1 MKKGLPKAQKGLAKL
16 AKVVKT
22 ASKTA
27 GNTRKGAK
35 PVVRKAT
42 RIANAQKNLSASSL
56 SGMTASQL
64 RQKLSSLM
72 KEASTASKAKST
84 GKKLALKQK
93 GGTVGKGKKTT
104 YKSLEKAL
112 GKPKKLKA
120 FVGKRKISEKAAKRK
135 VAKGKGMI
143 SYRVGGKDPGPGV
156 YSRYAKKKT
165 KIGNTGMTGRKLKG
179 KGRTIRKKG

>member
-22 ASKTA
+22 ASKTS
-27 GNTRKGAK
+27 GNTTKGAK
-35 PVVRKAT
+35 PIVRKAT
-42 RIANAQKNLSASSL
+42 RIANAQKSLSASAL

-64 RQKLSSLM
+64 RSKLSSLM
-72 KEASTASKAKST
+72 KEASAASKAKGST
-84 GKKLALKQK
+84 KKLALKQK
-93 GGTVGKGKKTT
+93 GGSIAKDIKKIV
-104 YKSLEKAL
+104 
-112 GKPKKLKA
+112 GKPKKLKS
-120 FVGKRKISEKAAKRK
+120 FVGKRTISEKAAKRK
-135 VAKGKGMI
+135 VAKGKGTI

-156 YSRYAKKKT
+156 YSKLSKKKT